1 MTKAGE
7 IGGRE
12 RLRLATDPQHQE
24 MHHHPVMA
32 CLLAPSVTLAQIETA
47 SAVSLGAAKEIE
59 RARAASG
66 EWADFS
72 LSAYLQRLHH
82 GLPAHLQTQH
92 APPVA
97 LPTDRY
103 GALGGL
109 YVIHGS
115 AFGATL
121 IANKIRAHLDIDP
134 APYFPAIDKTI
145 WRRLVA
151 TLNAMTEEEADAAV
165 RGPPRLFCSS
175 SASRTGKPCIMRCR
189 LHHLRRCT
197 SRNLLM
203 RRSMRLAPSRHH
215 RARTHP
221 ASVDGWRARQGD
233 GTRGRA
239 RCMNPCNSRFR
250 LYFRTIPK
258 LDRPR

>member
-1 MTKAGE
+1 MTKAGQ

-12 RLRLATDPQHQE
+12 RLRLATDLQHQE

-47 SAVSLGAAKEIE
+47 SAVSLGAAREIE

-66 EWADFS
+66 EWAEFS
-72 LSAYLQRLHH
+72 LSDYLQRLHH

-134 APYFPAIDKTI
+134 APYFPAIDKTN

-165 RGPPRLFCSS
+165 RGACQAFLLFKRI
-175 SASRTGKPCIMRCR
+175 ADRQTLQHTLPVTPFEA
-189 LHHLRRCT
+189 LHQPQPVDAAI
-197 SRNLLM
+197 NAAGAIA
-203 RRSMRLAPSRHH
+203 AP
-215 RARTHP
+215 
-221 ASVDGWRARQGD
+221 
-233 GTRGRA
+233 
-239 RCMNPCNSRFR
+239 
-250 LYFRTIPK
+250 
-258 LDRPR
+258 

>member
-1 MTKAGE
+1 MTKAGQ

-32 CLLAPSVTLAQIETA
+32 CLLDPSVTLAQIETA
-47 SAVSLGAAKEIE
+47 SAVSLGAAREIE

-72 LSAYLQRLHH
+72 LLDYLRRLHH

-121 IANKIRAHLDIDP
+121 IASKIRAHLDIDP

-165 RGPPRLFCSS
+165 RGACQAFLLFKRIADRQTLQHALPVAPFEALHQPQPLDAAIN
-175 SASRTGKPCIMRCR
+175 ASGAIA
-189 LHHLRRCT
+189 
-197 SRNLLM
+197 
-203 RRSMRLAPSRHH
+203 AP
-215 RARTHP
+215 
-221 ASVDGWRARQGD
+221 
-233 GTRGRA
+233 
-239 RCMNPCNSRFR
+239 
-250 LYFRTIPK
+250 
-258 LDRPR
+258 